1 MDINRIESALQE
13 PFYSPYRLARVVSSL
28 VDREIPTQMMY
39 GYVRAG
45 RIGASLNSTKK
56 IQIEREEAL
65 RFVTAYI
72 ERVEER
78 ERAEANKQALS
89 EAKKSAK

>member
-1 MDINRIESALQE
+1 MDINRIESALSE
-13 PFYSPYRLARVVSSL
+13 SFYSPYRLARIISSL

-45 RIGASLNSTKK
+45 RIAASLNSTKK

-78 ERAEANKQALS
+78 ERAEANKRALS